1 MTVLFSAN
9 SLSHP
14 IDGNDIFTDISFE
27 VQAGTIT
34 EIRGG
39 NGSGKSSLLKILCGL
54 IKSNSLN
61 TQQVVFGDISY
72 LGHSNAMVE
81 ELSFRQNFAL
91 DGISID
97 KALAQRL
104 NIFRLRN
111 QKLNNLSYGEKR
123 KIALQRTMQSG
134 KNIWILDEPYAG
146 LDDLSVAT
154 LESIFTE
161 HVKEGGTIV
170 VANHQQII
178 SSSNVISMEK
188 GYD

>member
-1 MTVLFSAN
+1 MTILFSAN
-9 SLSHP
+9 SLSHS
-14 IDGNDIFTDISFE
+14 IDGNDIFTNISFE
-27 VQAGTIT
+27 VQAGSIT

-54 IKSNSLN
+54 IKSNSLS
-61 TQQVVFGDISY
+61 TQQDVFGDISY

-97 KALAQRL
+97 KGLAQRL

-111 QKLNNLSYGEKR
+111 QKMNNLSYGEKR
-123 KIALQRTMQSG
+123 KIALQRTLQSR
-134 KNIWILDEPYAG
+134 KKIWILDEPYAG

-161 HVKEGGTIV
+161 HAKDGGTIV

-188 GYD
+188 GYA

>member
-9 SLSHP
+9 SLSHT

-61 TQQVVFGDISY
+61 TQQDVWGDISY

-81 ELSFRQNFAL
+81 ELSFRQNFAI
-91 DGISID
+91 DGRSIN

-104 NIFRLRN
+104 NIFKLRN

-123 KIALQRTMQSG
+123 KIALQRTLQSE
-134 KNIWILDEPYAG
+134 KSIWILDEPFAG
-146 LDDLSVAT
+146 LDDTSVAT
-154 LESIFTE
+154 IESIFAE

-170 VANHQQII
+170 AANHQQII
-178 SSSNVISMEK
+178 SSSNIIHMKSS
-188 GYD
+188 YA

>member
-1 MTVLFSAN
+1 MRVLFSAN
-9 SLSHP
+9 SLSHT

-54 IKSNSLN
+54 VNSNNLD
-61 TQQVVFGDISY
+61 TQQDVWGDVSY

-81 ELSFRQNFAL
+81 ELSFRQNFAT

-123 KIALQRTMQSG
+123 KIALQRILQSG
-134 KNIWILDEPYAG
+134 KKIWILDEPYAG
-146 LDDLSVAT
+146 LDDLSIAT
-154 LESIFTE
+154 LERIFTG
-161 HVKEGGTIV
+161 HVKGGGTIV
-170 VANHQQII
+170 VANHQQSIL
-178 SSSNVISMEK
+178 SSSVINIEK
-188 GYD
+188 SYA

>member
-9 SLSHP
+9 ALSHT

-54 IKSNSLN
+54 IKTNSLN
-61 TQQVVFGDISY
+61 TQQDVWGDVSY

-81 ELSFRQNFAL
+81 ELSFRQNFAI

-123 KIALQRTMQSG
+123 KIALQRTLQSE
-134 KNIWILDEPYAG
+134 KRIWILDEPFAG
-146 LDDLSVAT
+146 LDDKSVAT
-154 LESIFTE
+154 LEGIFAE

-178 SSSNVISMEK
+178 SSSIIINMEK
-188 GYD
+188 SYA